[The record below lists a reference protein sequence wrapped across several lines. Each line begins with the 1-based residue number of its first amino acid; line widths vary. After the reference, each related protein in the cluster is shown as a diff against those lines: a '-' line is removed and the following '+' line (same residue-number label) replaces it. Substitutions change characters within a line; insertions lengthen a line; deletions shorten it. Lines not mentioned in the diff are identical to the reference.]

1 MESDTFSWLKFPIHK
16 NTLKHLEF
24 KWDEDP
30 VIMESL
36 KMTFEGSIIAVST
49 NCLEKYLSDNQILM
63 RRIGF
68 EKMPKSF
75 KITNADEFYSYLAHN
90 VEVSED

>member
-1 MESDTFSWLKFPIHK
+1 MESDIFSWLKFPIHK

-24 KWDEDP
+24 KWEEDP
-30 VIMESL
+30 AIMETL
-36 KMTFEGSIIAVST
+36 KMTFEGSIIAVLTKSV
-49 NCLEKYLSDNQILM
+49 ERYLSDNQILM

-90 VEVSED
+90 VEVSEE